1 MTTSCS
7 FVVHL
12 WFIRIQNF
20 MTSCSLVVY
29 KDKDDKLWCIKI
41 KKTSCSLVVYKNND
55 DKLFSC
61 GL

>member
-1 MTTSCS
+1 MTSCS
-7 FVVHL
+7 FVVHS

-29 KDKDDKLWCIKI
+29 KDKDAKLWFIKI

-55 DKLFSC
+55 DK
-61 GL
+61 